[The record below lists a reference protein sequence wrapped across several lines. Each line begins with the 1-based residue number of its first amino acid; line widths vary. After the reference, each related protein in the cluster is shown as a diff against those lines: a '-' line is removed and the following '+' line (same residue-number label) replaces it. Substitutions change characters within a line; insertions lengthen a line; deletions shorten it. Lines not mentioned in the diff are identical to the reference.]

1 MDNKKLIYYG
11 EAHSLGVLAYVSLL
25 VLFLNNAQKLFGKND
40 NVMTGV
46 IMLLI
51 FILSALITGSLVLGR
66 PIMFCLDGKK
76 TEAVK
81 LLFYT
86 TVSLFVLLLLAT
98 GGLILLR

>member
-11 EAHSLGVLAYVSLL
+11 AAHSLGVLAYVSLL

-40 NVMTGV
+40 NVMTDV

-66 PIMFCLDGKK
+66 PIMFYLDGKK

>member
-11 EAHSLGVLAYVSLL
+11 AAHSLGVLAYVSLL

-40 NVMTGV
+40 NVMTDV

-66 PIMFCLDGKK
+66 PIMFYLDGKK

-86 TVSLFVLLLLAT
+86 TASLFVLLLLAT

>member
-1 MDNKKLIYYG
+1 MENKKLIYYG
-11 EAHSLGVLAYVSLL
+11 A
-25 VLFLNNAQKLFGKND
+25 
-40 NVMTGV
+40 
-46 IMLLI
+46 
-51 FILSALITGSLVLGR
+51 ALTTGSLVLGR